1 MKSLFLLIA
10 CLGLFFINTFADEGA
25 DKSKSD
31 KPKPEKTKVEVKDIP
46 KEVLD
51 AAKEKIADFEA
62 KEAFTMPDGE
72 GKVYILRGGEHKNDV
87 KVTVDKDGKVTK
99 ADIKEK
105 KKHHGD
111 GDKKEEKKPVEAK

>member
-10 CLGLFFINTFADEGA
+10 CLGLFFVNSFADEGT
-25 DKSKSD
+25 DKPKSD
-31 KPKPEKTKVEVKDIP
+31 KPHDEKHKPEKTKVEVKDIP

-62 KEAFTMPDGE
+62 KEAYTKPEGE
-72 GKVYILRGGEHKNDV
+72 GKIYILKGGEHKNDV

-99 ADIKEK
+99 AEIKEK
-105 KKHHGD
+105 KEH
-111 GDKKEEKKPVEAK
+111 KKEEAK